1 MSVLQSNADALLVA
15 IPMIGIL
22 VVGFFRL
29 DELVGKSNKKPVI
42 HRRQIAG
49 LDERGRQVCLD
60 PDGTVQ
66 ADQRSTRTPRKKR

>member
-1 MSVLQSNADALLVA
+1 MSTLQSNADALLVA

-29 DELVGKSNKKPVI
+29 DELVGKPNKRQIV

-49 LDERGRQVCLD
+49 LDDKGRQVCLD
-60 PDGTVQ
+60 PDGTIQ
-66 ADQRSTRTPRKKR
+66 AGRKSARLARKKR